1 MKYADL
7 HVHTFY
13 SDSTFSPEEVVS
25 CAKGKGLDAIAICD
39 HDSIDGIE
47 PCIKAGD
54 IAGVEIV
61 PGIELTV
68 EKSDAEIHILGY
80 FVDWQAE
87 WFQKKLK
94 VIQTHRIDRIHK
106 MVDKLNDAGFNM
118 TADDVFK
125 LAGKG
130 SVGRLH
136 LAQAMMNTGKVRTF
150 REVFEKYI
158 GFLKPC
164 YVANI
169 KFSPR
174 EAIGMLLKAGGVPV
188 LAHPDVSG
196 KDEYIPELIECGL
209 RGIEVYHTEHK
220 ASITKHYEKLAAEHN
235 LLMTGGSDCHGMGKG
250 RVLMGG
256 VRVAYEL
263 VEKLKAESE
272 KIRSERG

>member
-25 CAKGKGLDAIAICD
+25 CAKDKSLDAIAICD
-39 HDSIDGIE
+39 HDSVDGIE
-47 PCIKAGD
+47 PCIKAGRL
-54 IAGVEIV
+54 AGVEII

-68 EKSDAEIHILGY
+68 EKSDAEIHMLGY

-87 WFQKKLK
+87 WFRKKLK
-94 VIQTHRIDRIHK
+94 NIQNHRIERIHK
-106 MVDKLNDAGFNM
+106 MVDKLNDNGFNM
-118 TADDVFK
+118 APDDVFRI
-125 LAGKG
+125 AGKG

-136 LAQAMMNTGKVRTF
+136 LAQAMLNTGKVRTF
-150 REVFEKYI
+150 REVFDKYI

-169 KFSPR
+169 RFSPR
-174 EAIGMLLKAGGVPV
+174 EAIEMLLKAGGVPV
-188 LAHPDVSG
+188 LAHPDVTG
-196 KDEYIPELIECGL
+196 KDEYISELIGYGL

-220 ASITKHYEKLAAEHN
+220 PSISKRYEKIALDHG

-256 VRVAYEL
+256 VKVPYEL
-263 VEKLKAESE
+263 VEKLKLESE